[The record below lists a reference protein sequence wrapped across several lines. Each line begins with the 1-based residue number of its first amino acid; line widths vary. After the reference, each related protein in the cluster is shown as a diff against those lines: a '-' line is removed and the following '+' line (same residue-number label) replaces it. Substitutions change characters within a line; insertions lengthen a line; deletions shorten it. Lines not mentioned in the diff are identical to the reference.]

1 MIRVSS
7 VPLRVKQVPEDF
19 TAFVAELTG
28 WTNIKSVTIV
38 KKSVD
43 ARKKTNLHL
52 EYSFDVEINGDEE
65 EALKNSLYR
74 NVGILQPYP
83 VYQSLTSKPLSPRP
97 IVVGTGPAG
106 IMAALAL
113 AEAGAN
119 PLVIE
124 RGKNVSRRRKDVE
137 RLWKIGELNENSNVQ
152 FGEGGAGTFSDG
164 KLNTG
169 IKKDALTRKV
179 LAEFVA
185 AGAPPEIMY
194 EGKPHIGT
202 DKLGWVVANLRRK
215 ILSLGG
221 EYRFETRLTDI
232 IVKDGAIKAVQV
244 VNANGEIEEI
254 AANSVILAIGHS
266 ARDTFEML
274 YNRGVKMI

>member
-83 VYQSLTSKPLSPRP
+83 VYQS
-97 IVVGTGPAG
+97 
-106 IMAALAL
+106 
-113 AEAGAN
+113 
-119 PLVIE
+119 
-124 RGKNVSRRRKDVE
+124 SRRSSLVTCSSRSS
-137 RLWKIGELNENSNVQ
+137 RRSGSRRGE
-152 FGEGGAGTFSDG
+152 A
-164 KLNTG
+164 
-169 IKKDALTRKV
+169 
-179 LAEFVA
+179 
-185 AGAPPEIMY
+185 MY
-194 EGKPHIGT
+194 I
-202 DKLGWVVANLRRK
+202 
-215 ILSLGG
+215 
-221 EYRFETRLTDI
+221 
-232 IVKDGAIKAVQV
+232 
-244 VNANGEIEEI
+244 
-254 AANSVILAIGHS
+254 
-266 ARDTFEML
+266 
-274 YNRGVKMI
+274 